1 MYKLNEDDPDQ
12 RYIPDGEFYRRYTFE
27 YCVRNVQ
34 PKPGLKTCICHT
46 PYNPNDMDPLNLM
59 HFCPRPS
66 CRKAYHHQCLLAAKS
81 KESPLTSK
89 EKETAKIPS
98 FNVTSSESVR
108 RSARKHA
115 APATRRVRSVKKNMN
130 HDDQEVKKT
139 VFSSAPILIDGSL
152 RLGYIYP
159 VIKPCISITLLLAG
173 HR

>member
-27 YCVRNVQ
+27 YRVRNIQ
-34 PKPGLKTCICHT
+34 PKPGLKTCICHI

-66 CRKAYHHQCLLAAKS
+66 CRKAYHHQCLLVAKS
-81 KESPLTSK
+81 KKSPLTSR
-89 EKETAKIPS
+89 EKEMAKIPS

-115 APATRRVRSVKKNMN
+115 APATRKPRFVKKNLN
-130 HDDQEVKKT
+130 HDDQVKKT
-139 VFSSAPILIDGSL
+139 VFLSA
-152 RLGYIYP
+152 
-159 VIKPCISITLLLAG
+159 SI
-173 HR
+173 